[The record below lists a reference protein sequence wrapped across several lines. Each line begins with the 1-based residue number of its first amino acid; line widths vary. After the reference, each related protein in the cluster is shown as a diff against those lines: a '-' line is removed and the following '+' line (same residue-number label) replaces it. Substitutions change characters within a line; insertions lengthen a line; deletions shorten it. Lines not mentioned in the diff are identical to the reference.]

1 MSREVAY
8 VVTFLEMRARPDVRL
23 PLPADIEIAEVGAD
37 QFLRLYR
44 TVGADYEWTDWLT
57 RPTEEAEAHYAHPD
71 RPIYVATRSGQEM
84 GFCVLDFVYDDGADL
99 AYFGMMPQAV
109 GQGLGKPFLNWAI
122 HQLWDRTAHSLI
134 TVNTCTLDH
143 PSALPLYQKM
153 GFVPVGTETRRRM
166 IA

>member
-1 MSREVAY
+1 MTREVEY
-8 VVTFLEMRARPDVRL
+8 VVTDLEMRTRPAERL
-23 PLPADIEIAEVGAD
+23 ALPDDTRIGEVGAD

-44 TVGADYEWTDWLT
+44 TVGGPYEWTDWLA
-57 RPTEEAEAHYAHPD
+57 RPAAEAEAHYAHPD
-71 RPIYVATRSGQEM
+71 RPIYVLMRDGREL

-99 AYFGMMPQAV
+99 AYFGMMPDAV

-122 HQLWDRTAHSLI
+122 HQLWDRATAPLV

-153 GFVPVGTETRRRM
+153 GFVPVGTDTRRRM